1 MRAAVRMSQSPA
13 PSSRLGRAGTV
24 AEEAMAAGPSTVR
37 PSARRR
43 GRSMRIPNR
52 NITRTVV
59 TLSNGVLIVL
69 RREDLEGETQDPP
82 RAKEAL

>member
-1 MRAAVRMSQSPA
+1 MPD
-13 PSSRLGRAGTV
+13 
-24 AEEAMAAGPSTVR
+24 
-37 PSARRR
+37 
-43 GRSMRIPNR
+43 R

-59 TLSNGVLIVL
+59 TVSNGVLIVL